1 MAGYDDSED
10 IESLLRSAVRAD
22 QTNASDTEAAGAPT
36 PAADDESATRRRRIR
51 FETGDFRPLSEE
63 EQADEARAA
72 LLNSSIPEKSRTP
85 MGSKSKSRLDLD
97 LWKDCDRGIAA
108 QRRLTGTHV
117 SWSAA
122 QREIFM
128 IMQLIPVSEFAP
140 ELYEWGP
147 TKQKMRQW

>member
-1 MAGYDDSED
+1 MADYDESDD
-10 IESLLRSAVRAD
+10 IESLLRSAVRGDHA
-22 QTNASDTEAAGAPT
+22 NASDTEAGAPT
-36 PAADDESATRRRRIR
+36 PAADDDPATRRRRIR
-51 FETGDFRPLSEE
+51 FESDDLQPLSEE

-85 MGSKSKSRLDLD
+85 MGIKSQARIDRD

-122 QREIFM
+122 QRVFFM
-128 IMQLIPVSEFAP
+128 ITAN
-140 ELYEWGP
+140 
-147 TKQKMRQW
+147 MRR